1 VALQTTHSTRAAAL
15 LINNFISLVLHS
27 TLNPSVKNYVIRLLY
42 AINYGIQTNMNK
54 SNISYFLNTIGR
66 ILFQHEHQHQHT
78 QTTHSPEYLNAYR
91 QNKSKSKPV

>member
-1 VALQTTHSTRAAAL
+1 
-15 LINNFISLVLHS
+15 
-27 TLNPSVKNYVIRLLY
+27 VKNYVIRLLY

-66 ILFQHEHQHQHT
+66 ILFQHEHQHQHQHQ